1 MKYQTKI
8 STNFFSNQL
17 LVGIKLVGR
26 FKVVLTRACV
36 YMVVQNI
43 VLFIVEFEIISTIA
57 GGIIK
62 LLEIA

>member
-1 MKYQTKI
+1 M
-8 STNFFSNQL
+8 
-17 LVGIKLVGR
+17 VGR